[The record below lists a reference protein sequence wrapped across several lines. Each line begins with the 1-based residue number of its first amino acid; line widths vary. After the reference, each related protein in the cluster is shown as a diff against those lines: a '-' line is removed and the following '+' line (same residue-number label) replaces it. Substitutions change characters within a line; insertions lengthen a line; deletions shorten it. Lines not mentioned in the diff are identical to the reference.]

1 MSNIQPLHGDTCP
14 PEVMTPANVGHLDR
28 VRKVWITPTNMQE
41 KMDKFMDMLSEQH
54 ECITMFR
61 EDQVMYRA
69 MVITVLGA
77 GMVVVV
83 RLVDFGN
90 HE

>member
-1 MSNIQPLHGDTCP
+1 MSSSSYDSCY
-14 PEVMTPANVGHLDR
+14 NVGHLDR

-54 ECITMFR
+54 KCITMFR